1 MLIIETLPL
10 LRQQIRRL
18 RMEGKRVA
26 LVPTMGNLHDG
37 HMKLVDEAKARADV
51 VVVSIFVNPMQFDRP
66 EDLARYPRTLQEDCE
81 KLNKRKVD
89 LVFAPSV
96 KEIYPNGTETH
107 TYVDV
112 PGLSTM
118 LEGASRPGHFRGVST
133 IVSKLFNLVQ
143 PDIACFGEKDFQQL
157 ALIRKMVADMGFD
170 IEIIGVPIMRA
181 KDGLALSSRN
191 GYLTAEQRKIA
202 PGLYKVLSSIADKLQ
217 AGERDL
223 DEIIAIAGQELNE
236 KGFRA
241 DDIQIR
247 DADTLLE
254 VSENSKRA
262 VILVA
267 AWLGDARLIDN
278 KMVFPRHSF
287 TQKTQGQSYLLESLF
302 ISLLK
307 SLLFKPLR
315 QRLPGFSPCLYF
327 HMFP

>member
-37 HMKLVDEAKARADV
+37 HMKLVDEAKARTDV

-170 IEIIGVPIMRA
+170 IEIVGVPIMRA

-254 VSENSKRA
+254 ISENSKRA

-278 KMVFPRHSF
+278 KLVE
-287 TQKTQGQSYLLESLF
+287 LA
-302 ISLLK
+302 
-307 SLLFKPLR
+307 
-315 QRLPGFSPCLYF
+315 
-327 HMFP
+327 

>member
-170 IEIIGVPIMRA
+170 IEIVGVPIMRA

-223 DEIIAIAGQELNE
+223 DEIIAIAGQEPNE
-236 KGFRA
+236 KGFRS

-254 VSENSKRA
+254 ISENSKRA

-278 KMVFPRHSF
+278 KLVE
-287 TQKTQGQSYLLESLF
+287 LA
-302 ISLLK
+302 
-307 SLLFKPLR
+307 
-315 QRLPGFSPCLYF
+315 
-327 HMFP
+327 